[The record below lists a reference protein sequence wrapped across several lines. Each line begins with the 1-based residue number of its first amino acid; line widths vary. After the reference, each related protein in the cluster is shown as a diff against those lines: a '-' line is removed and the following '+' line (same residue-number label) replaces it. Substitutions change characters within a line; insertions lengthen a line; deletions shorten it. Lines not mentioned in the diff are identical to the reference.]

1 MGLTRPHIRA
11 AAPDPGLMNPSVLN
25 WLREHKRL
33 PRARSVKPDKRTE
46 EQAAE
51 IKVAKALARLRA
63 KAAKAK
69 LPQKVK
75 ADLDEVS
82 MLSVTGAIGAAS
94 RTDWCLSANCP
105 PSVLQAFSGWLEAPK
120 GPCRYEPAA
129 AVEDVRTL
137 VKWCGESHGG
147 TLVRKRFNE
156 EICTDKQGHDK
167 MAKALRRLKEAAKG
181 PRPAE
186 FREAFGT
193 MDKEF
198 GPIWRPSEKRDHKGL
213 TAQCIGCVG
222 LTGCVLVLQVTGSP
236 IAVAS
241 VARWASRVATRTT
254 TVMTTRRRRKSA
266 WRMMTSM
273 RPRRRGRGGSGRGST
288 RERVWSRTDR

>member
-1 MGLTRPHIRA
+1 MGLTLLDTA
-11 AAPDPGLMNPSVLN
+11 AAPDPGLMNPSVLK

-33 PRARSVKPDKRTE
+33 PRARSIKPDKRTE

-69 LPQKVK
+69 LPKKVK

-82 MLSVTGAIGAAS
+82 MLSVTEAIGAAS
-94 RTDWCLSANCP
+94 RTDWCL
-105 PSVLQAFSGWLEAPK
+105 SVLQAFSGWLEAPK
-120 GPCRYEPAA
+120 GPCRYEPAT

-156 EICTDKQGHDK
+156 EICTDKPGHDK

-181 PRPAE
+181 PRASE
-186 FREAFGT
+186 FHEAFGM

-198 GPIWRPSEKRDHKGL
+198 GPIWRPGERRDHN
-213 TAQCIGCVG
+213 
-222 LTGCVLVLQVTGSP
+222 
-236 IAVAS
+236 
-241 VARWASRVATRTT
+241 
-254 TVMTTRRRRKSA
+254 
-266 WRMMTSM
+266 
-273 RPRRRGRGGSGRGST
+273 
-288 RERVWSRTDR
+288 E